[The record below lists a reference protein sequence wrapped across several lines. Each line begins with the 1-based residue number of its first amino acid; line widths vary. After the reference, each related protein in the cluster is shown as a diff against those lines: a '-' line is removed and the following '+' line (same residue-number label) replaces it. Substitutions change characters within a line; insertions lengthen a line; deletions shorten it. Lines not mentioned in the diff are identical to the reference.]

1 MGRHALTIATV
12 SRHGPEL
19 ILRYL
24 DAAWADCVVS
34 VQTGAALFCAPAPM
48 GRVRTC
54 AIVRQG
60 SERACLREVA
70 MEDSSKE
77 HAVGY
82 KRPPK
87 SGQFRKGR
95 SGNPGGRRRKNS
107 PVRVDAAS
115 ILDETFRVSIG
126 GLTQSMSA
134 KEIEIRQILKKA
146 LEKRDFRSIAH
157 LLLLFE
163 KHGCVTVPKT
173 CGVLTLPTNKMPRR
187 MALIILEKYGLPE
200 QWTKRQIAWGRKQY
214 EATMTDIERQCEA
227 AGIIP

>member
-1 MGRHALTIATV
+1 
-12 SRHGPEL
+12 
-19 ILRYL
+19 
-24 DAAWADCVVS
+24 
-34 VQTGAALFCAPAPM
+34 
-48 GRVRTC
+48 
-54 AIVRQG
+54 
-60 SERACLREVA
+60 
-70 MEDSSKE
+70 MEDLSKE

-95 SGNPGGRRRKNS
+95 SGNPGGRRRKNG

-126 GLTQSMSA
+126 GLMQSMSA

-187 MALIILEKYGLPE
+187 MAMIIAEKYGLPE